1 MEILDGVLHP
11 KDRDG
16 NEVTLSTGVP
26 VYNWAQEPEAGALE
40 QITNLSRLPFAI
52 HHVALM
58 PDAHQGYGMPIGGV
72 LFADEAIVPNAI
84 GVDIGCGVTIIETDL
99 EEIDL
104 ATTHGGDR
112 AVKAFLDQVRRDV
125 PVGNG
130 PGGNNKVPWGEPFE
144 YRDAGRDFAPSHVA
158 QQALMSADAQRG
170 TLGGGNHFLELQV
183 GEDGRVYFMIH
194 SGSRSVGKKICDH
207 HHKVALELNRRWHSA
222 LPHQELAWLPWKSQ
236 EAQAY
241 WDDMNIALLWAE
253 ENRRIMAGKVIS
265 AFGKVWSAKAW
276 QGIDVHH
283 NYATFENHL
292 GRNGIVHRKGS
303 VRAREGDT
311 VLIPGSMSTGS
322 YVAQG
327 LGNKMS
333 FDTCQHGAG
342 RIRSRAA
349 TRKLVSVEQMDIDL
363 KRAGVTLVTPSRE
376 KVVDEAHQAYKDI
389 ESVMAA
395 SADLVRPT
403 MRLRPIGVVKG

>member
-1 MEILDGVLHP
+1 MEIITHFPGRPPTDV
-11 KDRDG
+11 
-16 NEVTLSTGVP
+16 GVP
-26 VYNWAQEPEAGALE
+26 IYNWAQEPEQGALD
-40 QITNLSRLPFAI
+40 QIANLSRLPFAQ

-84 GVDIGCGVTIIETDL
+84 GVDIGCGVTILETDMTVA
-99 EEIDL
+99 DM
-104 ATTHGGDR
+104 
-112 AVKAFLDQVRRDV
+112 KAEDIKPFLDQIKRDV

-130 PGGNNKVPWGEPFE
+130 PGGNRRVPHGEPFE
-144 YRDAGRDFAPSHVA
+144 YRDSGRDFAASHVL
-158 QQALMSADAQRG
+158 QGALMDADVQRG
-170 TLGGGNHFLELQV
+170 TLGGGNHFLELQA
-183 GEDGRVYFMIH
+183 GDDGKVYFMIH
-194 SGSRSVGKKICDH
+194 SGSRSVGKKVCDH

-222 LPHQELAWLPWKSQ
+222 LPHPELAWLPWKSQ

-265 AFGKVWSAKAW
+265 AFGRVFGATAW

-322 YVAQG
+322 YIAQG
-327 LGNKMS
+327 LGNPMS
-333 FDTCQHGAG
+333 FSTCQHGAG

-349 TRKLVSVEQMDIDL
+349 TRKMVSVEQMDKDL
-363 KRAGVTLVTPSRE
+363 LEAGVTLVTNSRE
-376 KVVDEAHQAYKDI
+376 KVTDEAHQAYKDI